1 MEKPMAAVTSTRRE
15 VLTLE
20 EAARH
25 LRLPEN
31 DVEELALQGA
41 IPGRRVKREWRFLR
55 VALDEWLRGPSDK
68 ARLLQQAGSLADDE
82 SLSQLRR
89 SIYQRRGRSEA
100 NGVRA

>member
-1 MEKPMAAVTSTRRE
+1 MATVTPTRRE

-20 EAARH
+20 EAARY

-31 DVEELALQGA
+31 DVEALAVQGV

-55 VALDEWLRGPSDK
+55 VALDEWLRGPNHK
-68 ARLLQQAGSLADDE
+68 TILLQQAGAPAGDE
-82 SLSQLRR
+82 SLAQPRR

>member
-1 MEKPMAAVTSTRRE
+1 MATVTPVRRE

-31 DVEELALQGA
+31 DVEELAVQGV

-68 ARLLQQAGSLADDE
+68 ALLLQQAGALADDE
-82 SLSQLRR
+82 SLPQLRR
-89 SIYQRRGRSEA
+89 SIYQRRRRPEA
-100 NGVRA
+100 NGMRA